1 MEPIRKVEPEAAARP
16 ASEGVAPNASSG
28 RVAGSSGR
36 VAGRTGR
43 RAGAQVQ
50 GGMVRLFSGD
60 YFGLDGRPVEVQV
73 DVSDRGGPT
82 FQVVGLAGK
91 SIRESR
97 ERIRTAIRNSRFS
110 FPHKDSIIVNLAP
123 AAQQKDGA
131 GFDLAIALGILLS
144 VRAREGDGFERA
156 TLGITGWLGEL
167 GLGGEVRPVPGALLV
182 AHALKE
188 RGVREVFVAPGNV
201 PEVALVEGL
210 EALAVTTL
218 RQAVEIALGS
228 GEARAE
234 AETAT
239 GHAMAAEES
248 AEPPGQRSQRRGV
261 GEPRGGATPEVADFS
276 DVVGQ
281 EATKRGLLVAAAGE
295 HNGFLVGTP
304 GVGKTMLV
312 ARLPGILPP
321 LCYEEALEVTRIRS
335 VLGQS
340 VAGGL
345 ARVRPFRAPHHT
357 ISYAGLV
364 GGGPH
369 LRPGEVTRAHHG
381 VLFLDELP
389 EYQRR
394 ALETLRE
401 PLEEGWI
408 SLARGNGAV
417 TYPCRFLLI
426 AAMNP
431 CPCGYLGH
439 PQRPCS
445 CTPRAV
451 RAYLGRISGP
461 LLDRFDLFLDVEPVD
476 AAELLTRRPTRSG
489 PSTGELHAQV
499 LAARVRQA
507 QRWGDGITNGRVSF
521 RRLLR
526 QGGFRPE
533 SLELVRS
540 SAARLGVSAR
550 GCARM
555 LRVARTIAD
564 LGTAA
569 AVEKGHVLEALHYRQ
584 PPGH

>member
-1 MEPIRKVEPEAAARP
+1 MEPIRKVERAAAARP
-16 ASEGVAPNASSG
+16 APEGVAPKAPS
-28 RVAGSSGR
+28 RR

-43 RAGAQVQ
+43 GAGVQ
-50 GGMVRLFSGD
+50 PPGGMVRLFSGD

-156 TLGITGWLGEL
+156 TLGTTGWLGEL

-201 PEVALVEGL
+201 PEVALVDGL

-234 AETAT
+234 AEAAT
-239 GHAMAAEES
+239 GLATGLAMGPAES
-248 AEPPGQRSQRRGV
+248 AEHSGQRWQRREV
-261 GEPRGGATPEVADFS
+261 GELRGGATPEAEDFS

-408 SLARGNGAV
+408 SLARSNGAV

-489 PSTGELHAQV
+489 PSTGELHGQV
-499 LAARVRQA
+499 LAARVRQT

-526 QGGFRPE
+526 QGGFRSE

-564 LGTAA
+564 LGMAA